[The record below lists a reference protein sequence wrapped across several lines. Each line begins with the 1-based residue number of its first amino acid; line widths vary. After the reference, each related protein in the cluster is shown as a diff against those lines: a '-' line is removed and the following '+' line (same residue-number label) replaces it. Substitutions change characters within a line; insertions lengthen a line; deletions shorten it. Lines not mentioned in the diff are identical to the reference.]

1 MGVNLRDNGM
11 NSEEFNKYI
20 KEAVQNIIKKEE
32 KDQADIKR
40 ISESDLLEWLKQK
53 LEQFKDTGTYRVFL
67 FSEDIY
73 DEDYDDDITRK
84 EYLYTIKWLDTLTNK
99 GWGVLNKPYEDDTTR
114 SLGDEYLFVKEV
126 YPMIINGTKYMV
138 TEVEGQ
144 GNWVVIIEDVKRRRD
159 YINSQLM
166 KERYKDLYEDD
177 ANYKDIPDSWY
188 QELTLPTK

>member
-1 MGVNLRDNGM
+1 MGLKLRDTDM
-11 NSEEFNKYI
+11 NSEDINQYI
-20 KEAVQNIIKKEE
+20 KEAVQKIIKKDE
-32 KDQADIKR
+32 KDQADINR

-53 LEQFKDTGTYRVFL
+53 LEQFNDAGAYRVFL

-73 DEDYDDDITRK
+73 DENYDADITRK
-84 EYLYTIKWLDTLTNK
+84 EYLYTIKCLDTLTNK
-99 GWGVLNKPYEDDTTR
+99 GWGVINKPYEDGTTR
-114 SLGDEYLFVKEV
+114 LLGDEYLFVKEV
-126 YPMIINGTKYMV
+126 YPMVINGTKYMV

-144 GNWVVIIEDVKRRRD
+144 GNWFVIIEDVKRRRD

-188 QELTLPTK
+188 KELTLPTK

>member
-1 MGVNLRDNGM
+1 MGLNLRDTDM
-11 NSEEFNKYI
+11 NSEDINQYI
-20 KEAVQNIIKKEE
+20 KEAVQKIVKKEE
-32 KDQADIKR
+32 KDQADINR
-40 ISESDLLEWLKQK
+40 ISDSDLLDWLKQK
-53 LEQFKDTGTYRVFL
+53 LEQFKDADAYRFFL

-73 DEDYDDDITRK
+73 DENYDADITRK

-99 GWGVLNKPYEDDTTR
+99 GWGVINKPYEDGTTR
-114 SLGDEYLFVKEV
+114 LLGDEYLFVKEV
-126 YPMIINGTKYMV
+126 YPMVINGTKYMV

-144 GNWVVIIEDVKRRRD
+144 GNWVVIIEDLKRRRD

-166 KERYKDLYEDD
+166 KERYKDLYTDD